1 MSRRNT
7 ISREFFATIAA
18 VLVLG
23 LSVMCA
29 IQTALSAAYFIGER
43 KSSLTDVL
51 NGATAL
57 SERFADEGSIV
68 TKPLQGED
76 VLERAHSGFELFNT
90 ASGALVFIADENG
103 QILLHTGD
111 DAFTGAGVPASYIDE
126 LNEGNDIFETGT
138 LDGVYCAKYYTA
150 GRRITVG
157 GQDGYLFAASPM
169 AALGSYMTDMLTMF
183 GISAAVILI
192 LCSILCWVLAKRITG
207 PIEDISEA
215 ARRLG
220 SGDFTAR
227 APVDGCVELAD
238 FATTFN
244 NMAARL
250 QTIDN
255 SRGQFMGN
263 IAHELRTPM
272 TTIKGFIDGMLD
284 GTIPPEE
291 TKHYLGIV
299 SQETGRLARLVQN
312 MLDITKLEAGEVP
325 IHAQTYDLWKT
336 VTDVVLSDE
345 QRIEDGKIDIQG
357 LGGDPLL
364 IHADPDF
371 VHQVVYNIVDNAIK
385 FTPVGGMITLRIV
398 QKQTAPHGSVDYE
411 FHIRD
416 TGIGMSKEF
425 ASHIFDEFSREHT
438 ATENKVVGTGLGL
451 SIVKSFVELMG
462 GKIYVESEQGKGT
475 KFTVEISLEIA
486 SEEDVYKKKE
496 SEQSII
502 SDKSIGKRILLAED
516 IQMAKN
522 AGMNGHIAKP
532 LDGEKM
538 ITVLKQ
544 CLADN
549 SDVKIQEDL

>member
-29 IQTALSAAYFIGER
+29 IQAALSAAYFIGER

-126 LNEGNDIFETGT
+126 LNEGYDIFETGT

-169 AALGSYMTDMLTMF
+169 
-183 GISAAVILI
+183 
-192 LCSILCWVLAKRITG
+192 
-207 PIEDISEA
+207 A

-364 IHADPDF
+364 IYADPDF

-385 FTPVGGMITLRIV
+385 FTPAGGTISFAAERRGNMVEVRIEN
-398 QKQTAPHGSVDYE
+398 TGAGIAPEALPFVFERFYKEDRSRGMNTRGS
-411 FHIRD
+411 
-416 TGIGMSKEF
+416 
-425 ASHIFDEFSREHT
+425 
-438 ATENKVVGTGLGL
+438 GLGL
-451 SIVKSFVELMG
+451 HICKILVNLSG
-462 GKIYVESEQGKGT
+462 GQIHAESEEGNWCRFV
-475 KFTVEISLEIA
+475 FTLP
-486 SEEDVYKKKE
+486 
-496 SEQSII
+496 
-502 SDKSIGKRILLAED
+502 
-516 IQMAKN
+516 
-522 AGMNGHIAKP
+522 AG
-532 LDGEKM
+532 
-538 ITVLKQ
+538 Q
-544 CLADN
+544 
-549 SDVKIQEDL
+549 

>member
-7 ISREFFATIAA
+7 ISREFFSTIAV

-29 IQTALSAAYFIGER
+29 IQTALSAAYFVQER
-43 KSSLTDVL
+43 RTALNDIL
-51 NGATAL
+51 NGASKLCET
-57 SERFADEGSIV
+57 FAEDGSV
-68 TKPLQGED
+68 LTRPLDNEQAKENA
-76 VLERAHSGFELFNT
+76 RNGFDLFT
-90 ASGALVFIADENG
+90 TSSGAVLFVADENG
-103 QILLHTGD
+103 DILLHTGSED
-111 DAFTGAGVPASYIDE
+111 FTEQPIPADMLAE
-126 LNEGNDIFETGT
+126 MDTGDNIFKTGT
-138 LDGVYCAKYYTA
+138 LGGVYSGKYYTA
-150 GRRITVG
+150 GRRVEVG
-157 GQDGYLFAASPM
+157 GYTGYLFAASPM
-169 AALGSYMTDMLTMF
+169 TALASYMGDMLAMF
-183 GISAAVILI
+183 GISAAAILL
-192 LCSILCWVLAKRITG
+192 LCSLLCWVLAKRITG

-364 IHADPDF
+364 IYADPDF

-385 FTPVGGMITLRIV
+385 FTPAGGTISFAAERHGNMVEVRIEN
-398 QKQTAPHGSVDYE
+398 TGAGIAPEALPFVFERFYKEDRSRGMNTRGS
-411 FHIRD
+411 
-416 TGIGMSKEF
+416 
-425 ASHIFDEFSREHT
+425 
-438 ATENKVVGTGLGL
+438 GLGL
-451 SIVKSFVELMG
+451 HICKILVNLSG
-462 GKIYVESEQGKGT
+462 GQIHAESEEGSWCRFV
-475 KFTVEISLEIA
+475 FTLP
-486 SEEDVYKKKE
+486 
-496 SEQSII
+496 
-502 SDKSIGKRILLAED
+502 
-516 IQMAKN
+516 
-522 AGMNGHIAKP
+522 AG
-532 LDGEKM
+532 
-538 ITVLKQ
+538 Q
-544 CLADN
+544 
-549 SDVKIQEDL
+549 

>member
-7 ISREFFATIAA
+7 ISREFFSTIAV

-29 IQTALSAAYFIGER
+29 IQTALSAAYFVQER
-43 KSSLTDVL
+43 RTALNDIL
-51 NGATAL
+51 NGASQL
-57 SERFADEGSIV
+57 CERFAEDGSVLTRPLDDE
-68 TKPLQGED
+68 KAREYA
-76 VLERAHSGFELFNT
+76 RSGFDLFT
-90 ASGALVFIADENG
+90 TSSGAVLFIADENG
-103 QILLHTGD
+103 DVLLHTGSED
-111 DAFTGAGVPASYIDE
+111 FTEQPIPADMLAEMDSGE
-126 LNEGNDIFETGT
+126 NIFKTGT
-138 LDGVYCAKYYTA
+138 LGGVYNGKYYTA
-150 GRRITVG
+150 GCRVEAG
-157 GQDGYLFAASPM
+157 GYTGYLFAASPM
-169 AALGSYMTDMLTMF
+169 TALVGYMGDMLAMF
-183 GISAAVILI
+183 GISAAAILL
-192 LCSILCWVLAKRITG
+192 LCSLLCWVLAKRITG

-291 TKHYLGIV
+291 NQRYLAIV

-325 IHAQTYDLWKT
+325 IHAKNYDLWQT

-357 LGGDPLL
+357 LGDPPLM
-364 IHADPDF
+364 IYADPDF

-385 FTPVGGMITLRIV
+385 FTPAGGVISFAAEKHGNMVEVRIEN
-398 QKQTAPHGSVDYE
+398 TCAGIAPEALPFVFERFYKEDRSRGMNTRGS
-411 FHIRD
+411 
-416 TGIGMSKEF
+416 
-425 ASHIFDEFSREHT
+425 
-438 ATENKVVGTGLGL
+438 GLGL
-451 SIVKSFVELMG
+451 HICKVLINLSG
-462 GKIYVESEQGKGT
+462 GQIRAESEEGQWCRFV
-475 KFTVEISLEIA
+475 FTLPA
-486 SEEDVYKKKE
+486 
-496 SEQSII
+496 
-502 SDKSIGKRILLAED
+502 
-516 IQMAKN
+516 AK
-522 AGMNGHIAKP
+522 A
-532 LDGEKM
+532 
-538 ITVLKQ
+538 
-544 CLADN
+544 
-549 SDVKIQEDL
+549 